1 MKETNEGKKEFKIEG
16 IPAKIYLPS
25 ALLVGAA
32 FLTGSLDTDMLS
44 TMAFLFALGAA
55 CYAIGERI
63 PFFNTWIGGGSML
76 AMLLPSVL
84 VYAGII
90 GEEYVEAAT
99 LFFDGAGFQNL
110 FICILMAGSFIALNR
125 NLLIKSIVRYIPAI
139 LAGVA
144 VAAVFGILAGVM
156 MGHSVPELMTYY
168 VLPIMGGGNGAG
180 AIPMSQIYEAA
191 TGNSKDTYYAAAVA
205 ILTIANIICIIAGAV
220 LNGIGK
226 VVPGLTGDKKSIMRQ
241 GDDVKD
247 EKVQLPKPNLE
258 ETAAGILI
266 IGAVYALS
274 TLMSSKILPSI
285 GGIRIHAYVYFVL
298 FMVLVNVS
306 DIVPLE
312 FRAGI
317 RNLQA
322 FLVGKLGVVAF
333 AAVGVSMLDFGEFI
347 SAVNLENLIISFAV
361 VLGAIVGTAVMGWFF
376 GFYPID
382 AAVTAG
388 LCMANRGGSGDV
400 VVLSAADRLELMSYA
415 AISSRVGGGLVLIIA
430 GVVFNMLL

>member
-1 MKETNEGKKEFKIEG
+1 MNETNEVKKELKING
-16 IPAKIYLPS
+16 VPLKLF
-25 ALLVGAA
+25 LLASLLIAAA
-32 FLTGSLDTDMLS
+32 FFTGSLDTDMLS
-44 TMAFLFALGAA
+44 TMAFLFVLGSV
-55 CYAIGERI
+55 CYAVGERI
-63 PFFNTWIGGGSML
+63 PIFNTWIGGGSML
-76 AMLLPSVL
+76 AMLLPSIL
-84 VYAGII
+84 VYVGVI
-90 GEEYVEAAT
+90 GEKYVESVT
-99 LFFDGAGFQNL
+99 LFFDSAGFQNM
-110 FICILMAGSFIALNR
+110 FICVLMAGSFIALSR
-125 NLLIKSIVRYIPAI
+125 GLLIKSIVRYIPTI

-144 VAAVFGILAGVM
+144 MAAVFGVVVGMVLGYT
-156 MGHSVPELMTYY
+156 VPELMTYY

-191 TGNSKDTYYAAAVA
+191 TGNSKDTYYAVAVA
-205 ILTIANIICIIAGAV
+205 ILTIANIICIIAGAI

-226 VVPGLTGDKKSIMRQ
+226 MVPKLTGDKKSIMRQ
-241 GDDVKD
+241 GDSVKD
-247 EKVQLPKPNLE
+247 EKIQLPKPTME
-258 ETAAGILI
+258 EMAGGILI

-274 TLMSSKILPSI
+274 RLMASKLLPSI

-298 FMVLVNVS
+298 FMVLLNIS
-306 DIVPLE
+306 NIVPLE

-317 RNLQA
+317 KGLQA

-347 SAVNLENLIISFAV
+347 SAINVDNLIISLAV
-361 VLGAIVGTAVMGWFF
+361 VLGAIVGTAVAGWFL

-415 AISSRVGGGLVLIIA
+415 AISSRVGGGLVLVIA

>member
-1 MKETNEGKKEFKIEG
+1 
-16 IPAKIYLPS
+16 
-25 ALLVGAA
+25 
-32 FLTGSLDTDMLS
+32 
-44 TMAFLFALGAA
+44 
-55 CYAIGERI
+55 
-63 PFFNTWIGGGSML
+63 ML

-90 GEEYVEAAT
+90 SEKYVESTT
-99 LFFDGAGFQNL
+99 LFFDGSGFQNL
-110 FICILMAGSFIALNR
+110 FICVLMAGSFIALSR
-125 NLLIKSIVRYIPAI
+125 NLLIKSIVRYIPTI

-144 VAAVFGILAGVM
+144 IAAVFGILAGVM
-156 MGHSVPELMTYY
+156 LGHSVPELMTYY

-226 VVPGLTGDKKSIMRQ
+226 AIPKLTGDKKSIMRQ

-247 EKVQLPKPNLE
+247 EKVHLPKPTLE

-274 TLMSSKILPSI
+274 TLMSGKILPSI
-285 GGIRIHAYVYFVL
+285 GGIRIHEYVYFVL
-298 FMVLVNVS
+298 FMVLVNIS

-317 RNLQA
+317 KNLQA
-322 FLVGKLGVVAF
+322 FLAGKLGVVAF

-347 SAVNLENLIISFAV
+347 SAINVENLIISLAV
-361 VLGAIVGTAVMGWFF
+361 VLGAIVGTAVVGWFF

-382 AAVTAG
+382 AAITAG

-415 AISSRVGGGLVLIIA
+415 AISSRVGGGLVLVIA
-430 GVVFNMLL
+430 GVVFNILL